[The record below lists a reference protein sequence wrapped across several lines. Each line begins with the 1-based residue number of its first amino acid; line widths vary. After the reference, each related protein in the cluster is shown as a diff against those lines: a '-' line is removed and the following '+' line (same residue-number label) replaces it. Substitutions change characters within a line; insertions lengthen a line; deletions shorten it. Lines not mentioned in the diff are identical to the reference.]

1 MNILLVPIY
10 IIVNIIFLILVLN
23 KKTKRTHKLIISLI
37 AEILNIGSLIY
48 LLIQLQQWED
58 WLSTKLSDPIDPGYG
73 INNNIF
79 YSSFTYVCI
88 CISIILI
95 SIFAVRLI
103 CLLFEDTIKDSLNI
117 INIIIFGIFIW
128 FLLMVIFWGF
138 GFTIMSICYI
148 SNILISII
156 ALIKKAKYKAISII
170 ILLVHISLFIF
181 LGLNYKNPKPSCDFP
196 EPPVIVTT
204 ESWTPIEE

>member
-1 MNILLVPIY
+1 MNTLLILLY
-10 IIVNIIFLILVLN
+10 IIANIIFLILVLN
-23 KKTKRTHKLIISLI
+23 KKTKRTNKFIISLI

-48 LLIQLQQWED
+48 LFIQLQQWAEHINRVG
-58 WLSTKLSDPIDPGYG
+58 TKDPGYG

-79 YSSFTYVCI
+79 YSSFTYVCM

-95 SIFAVRLI
+95 SIFTVRLI

-128 FLLMVIFWGF
+128 FCLMVIVWGF

-181 LGLNYKNPKPSCDFP
+181 LGLNYKNPKPYCNMKQPD
-196 EPPVIVTT
+196 IVTT

>member
-1 MNILLVPIY
+1 MNILLIPLY
-10 IIVNIIFLILVLN
+10 IIINIIFLILVLN
-23 KKTKRTHKLIISLI
+23 KKIKRKNKLIISLI

-48 LLIQLQQWED
+48 FSIELQQWEE
-58 WLSTKLSDPIDPGYG
+58 WLSTTKDPGYG
-73 INNNIF
+73 ITNI
-79 YSSFTYVCI
+79 YDDSFIFGCI

-95 SIFAVRLI
+95 SIFTVRLI
-103 CLLFEDTIKDSLNI
+103 YFLFENTIKDSLNI

-128 FLLMVIFWGF
+128 FFLMIIFWDF

-156 ALIKKAKYKAISII
+156 ALIKKAKYKAIPII

-181 LGLNYKNPKPSCDFP
+181 LGLNYEDPTVYDDFP
-196 EPPVIVTT
+196 QPDIVTT
-204 ESWTPIEE
+204 ESWTPTEE